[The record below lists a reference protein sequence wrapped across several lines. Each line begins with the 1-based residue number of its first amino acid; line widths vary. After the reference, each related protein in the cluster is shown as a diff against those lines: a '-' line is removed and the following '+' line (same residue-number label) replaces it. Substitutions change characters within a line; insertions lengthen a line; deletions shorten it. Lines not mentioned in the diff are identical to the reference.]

1 MSKRVLLGK
10 KGSNYGLFVSKPGV
24 DVDTANADQLIFD
37 STAKGYG
44 QAIFK
49 ETITLSR
56 GTSQTRTFSTEDIPN
71 PVIII
76 LGEQFVQ
83 VSNITGTQATF
94 LVPNTYS
101 SMTSVYSATQIFTT
115 GTTTQTPAS
124 TTITYLVIRGHI

>member
-10 KGSNYGLFVSKPGV
+10 KGSTYGLFISKPGV
-24 DVDTANADQLIFD
+24 DVTTANADQLIFD

-56 GTSQTRTFSTEDIPN
+56 GTSQTRTFSTQNIPN
-71 PVIII
+71 PAIII

-94 LVPNTYS
+94 LVPNYYS
-101 SMTSVYSATQIFTT
+101 SMTSVYSTNIFTT

-124 TTITYLVIRGHI
+124 TTITYMVIRGHI

>member
-10 KGSNYGLFVSKPGV
+10 KGSTYGLFISKPGV
-24 DVDTANADQLIFD
+24 DVTSANTDQLVFD

-56 GTSQTRTFSTEDIPN
+56 GTSQTRTFSSQNIPN
-71 PVIII
+71 PTIII
-76 LGEQFVQ
+76 LGEQFVE
-83 VSNITGTQATF
+83 VSNVTATQATF

-101 SMTSVYSATQIFTT
+101 SMTSVYSSTAIFTT
-115 GTTTQTPAS
+115 GTTKQTPSS
-124 TTITYLVIRGHI
+124 TTITYLVIRGHT